1 MDLKTIFSNFNWKLA
16 IIVSLLI
23 IIETSAQTACEHAAS
38 IVKNTKL
45 NEKYLSIF
53 GGIFLYAV
61 VGYIYYIALTSRVS
75 LAIVN
80 IIWQTL
86 TIILVTL
93 VSVFLFKQP
102 ISKKE
107 IVGIIIVIIGSF
119 FFVPTS
125 KKSNNK

>member
-16 IIVSLLI
+16 IIVCLLI
-23 IIETSAQTACEHAAS
+23 IIETCAQTACEHAAS

-45 NEKYLSIF
+45 NQKYLSIF
-53 GGIFLYAV
+53 GGIFLYAL

-107 IVGIIIVIIGSF
+107 IIGIIIVIIGSF